1 EAAISELLARS
12 EGENV
17 YTLRHAMEQVMMDK
31 VGIFRHAETLQQA
44 VNELEVLLQRSKC
57 ICVRDKRRHANP
69 ELVAALRLPRML
81 KVALCVAAGALARTE
96 SRGAHA
102 REDYPQRN
110 DAEWLSR
117 TLARWPE
124 ADAGRPELSYE
135 PLDVMQMALPPGYRG
150 YGPDN
155 AIAHPDTASRLA
167 QVGGEL
173 QTDMPLPEALPEK
186 YRPANQRRQ
195 GA

>member
-1 EAAISELLARS
+1 
-12 EGENV
+12 
-17 YTLRHAMEQVMMDK
+17 
-31 VGIFRHAETLQQA
+31 
-44 VNELEVLLQRSKC
+44 
-57 ICVRDKRRHANP
+57 
-69 ELVAALRLPRML
+69 
-81 KVALCVAAGALARTE
+81 
-96 SRGAHA
+96 
-102 REDYPQRN
+102 
-110 DAEWLSR
+110 
-117 TLARWPE
+117 
-124 ADAGRPELSYE
+124 
-135 PLDVMQMALPPGYRG
+135 MQMALPPGYRG